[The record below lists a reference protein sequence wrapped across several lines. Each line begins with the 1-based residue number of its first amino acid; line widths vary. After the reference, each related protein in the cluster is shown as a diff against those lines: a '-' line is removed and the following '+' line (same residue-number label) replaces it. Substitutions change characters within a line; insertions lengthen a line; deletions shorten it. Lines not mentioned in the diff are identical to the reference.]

1 MATAIGLTAEGRL
14 SATRAAEEAVSP
26 ASEPAVEPVADGAA
40 EEPALAS
47 LQDFVSGRQR
57 VLSTSLEEIELR
69 LVRLALE
76 RSGGN
81 VTAAAQMLGMS
92 RAQVS
97 YRLKG
102 G

>member
-1 MATAIGLTAEGRL
+1 MGGF
-14 SATRAAEEAVSP
+14 
-26 ASEPAVEPVADGAA
+26 G
-40 EEPALAS
+40 EPALES
-47 LQDFVSGRQR
+47 LQEFVSGRQK

-69 LVRLALE
+69 LVRLAME

-81 VTAAAQMLGMS
+81 ITAAAQMLGMS

-102 G
+102 N